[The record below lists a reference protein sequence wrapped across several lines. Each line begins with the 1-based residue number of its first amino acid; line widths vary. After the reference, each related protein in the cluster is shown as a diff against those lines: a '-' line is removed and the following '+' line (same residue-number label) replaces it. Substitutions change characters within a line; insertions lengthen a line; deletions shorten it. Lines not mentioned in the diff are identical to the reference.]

1 VTTSNRHPDDLY
13 KNGLNRDLFVPFI
26 DLIKTRLE
34 VHQLESETDHRK
46 VLLDRLDVY
55 HSPLGPETT
64 ASLDKVWEE
73 LTEGRGEPLE
83 LQVKGRSFTIPMFHG
98 GIARASFKELCEAPL
113 GPADFLALSTITRVL
128 ILDDIP
134 CMQKAEMNPAKR
146 FITLIDT
153 LYEAKIRLICSA
165 AAPPLQLYLDGENS
179 FEFERT
185 VSRLIEMQG
194 ANWGKEAA

>member
-1 VTTSNRHPDDLY
+1 
-13 KNGLNRDLFVPFI
+13 
-26 DLIKTRLE
+26 
-34 VHQLESETDHRK
+34 
-46 VLLDRLDVY
+46 
-55 HSPLGPETT
+55 
-64 ASLDKVWEE
+64 
-73 LTEGRGEPLE
+73 
-83 LQVKGRSFTIPMFHG
+83 MFHG